1 MKKHLVDLV
10 ICIVSLVI
18 TFVLFEALSWYHF
31 GDMPTTKVLSRL
43 IIFFIIINFSL
54 TGLIVLIKKLKK

>member
-43 IIFFIIINFSL
+43 IIFFILINFAL
-54 TGLIVLIKKLKK
+54 TGVFILIKKLKK